1 MKKYVWVL
9 KISHLN
15 NSPRIL
21 CDEDSFVFDCEQSAR
36 NAMIRLHTKISCKEN
51 CRMVSEKFY
60 PKKMFNFV
68 FYEHFFGVQI
78 IKKLVL
84 TESEVNKFN
93 SIYSVFL

>member
-78 IKKLVL
+78 IKKLCIRHEALNGLNRLGV
-84 TESEVNKFN
+84 
-93 SIYSVFL
+93 